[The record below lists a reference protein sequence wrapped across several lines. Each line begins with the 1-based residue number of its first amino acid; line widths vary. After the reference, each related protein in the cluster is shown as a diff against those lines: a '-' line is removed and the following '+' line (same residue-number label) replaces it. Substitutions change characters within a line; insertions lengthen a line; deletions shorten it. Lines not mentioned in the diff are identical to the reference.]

1 MVGEEL
7 LEKVKIKK
15 TGELE
20 KEITKKFENEVIL
33 KGMDSMNYKIANLIQ
48 NSLKDYY
55 KSILIKTK
63 EDINKK
69 LKEIKKQKSVKIN
82 IDKKSI
88 PFNIIIDENIAMVGT
103 DILSEEK
110 GKVLSMGLY
119 FLSKI
124 PTTIAGKTIGAKLGG
139 TVAAKIAT
147 VVGTKIETIVATKLF
162 AASSFFIG
170 VIIDLATNEA
180 VKEYYIHK
188 YNEEFQDIVNSIY
201 DTIDKEWKIKAN
213 NYLKMLTKEINK
225 ELSKQTKIKVI
236 MKGNK

>member
-1 MVGEEL
+1 
-7 LEKVKIKK
+7 
-15 TGELE
+15 
-20 KEITKKFENEVIL
+20 
-33 KGMDSMNYKIANLIQ
+33 
-48 NSLKDYY
+48 
-55 KSILIKTK
+55 
-63 EDINKK
+63 
-69 LKEIKKQKSVKIN
+69 
-82 IDKKSI
+82 
-88 PFNIIIDENIAMVGT
+88 
-103 DILSEEK
+103 
-110 GKVLSMGLY
+110 LY
-119 FLSKI
+119 VLSKI
-124 PTTIAGKTIGAKLGG
+124 STTIAGKTIGAKLGG